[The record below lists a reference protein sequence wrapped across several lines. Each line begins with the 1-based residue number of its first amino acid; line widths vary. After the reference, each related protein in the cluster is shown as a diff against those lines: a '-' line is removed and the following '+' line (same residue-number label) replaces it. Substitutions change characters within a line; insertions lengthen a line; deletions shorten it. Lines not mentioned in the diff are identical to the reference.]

1 MTNNI
6 IRGLLPDGHAPSVLK
21 QEIKDMIKAEAPAAD
36 LTTLATKAELADVRP
51 TAAAVAKALGL
62 WPVRGDSEPA
72 QTMHGVPVVW
82 IDTSNPGAYVPPA
95 PVFSQQSKSI
105 EIPSS
110 KFATYKLDGQP
121 VGAGTHRAEEPYPR
135 TVSVTAEPASGATF
149 AVGAVTAWTFA
160 FEAQAIPYEDT
171 ILPLTS
177 YWRLDDT
184 AGTKRPRDRGTSPL
198 AIALDVSPDYG
209 EFGGPG
215 IGVGPTS
222 LTAKKGSML
231 WANYAPASLTA
242 FTWIAAMQW
251 RDGAG
256 IALRLG
262 GSQTGAVPGFV
273 FYQQG
278 DNRTIGQPFFEGK
291 GLGPVT
297 RVKTIAQPVD
307 GQKIVVGYS
316 WDGSTLRGYVDGELV
331 ASAPWAGSQVAS
343 ELVKAVAWSV
353 AAGQKWNIA
362 GVGFQ
367 NGEAK
372 SEAWFKAATDALKR
386 SQG

>member
-82 IDTSNPGAYVPPA
+82 IDTSNPSAYVPPA
-95 PVFSQQSKSI
+95 PVFSQQKKDV

-110 KFATYKLDGQP
+110 KFATYKLNGNP

-135 TVSVTAEPASGATF
+135 TMSVTAEPAAGATF
-149 AVGAVTAWTFA
+149 AVGAVTSWAFT
-160 FEAQAIPYEDT
+160 FEAQAIPYEDA

-177 YWRLDDT
+177 YWRFDDPV
-184 AGTKRPRDRGTSPL
+184 GTKLARDRGTSPL
-198 AIALDVSPDYG
+198 VPFGSVPSGG
-209 EFGGPG
+209 ELGGPG
-215 IGVGPTS
+215 IGVGATS
-222 LTAKKGSML
+222 LTAKNNSIY
-231 WANYAPASLTA
+231 WANFAPASLRS
-242 FTWIAAMQW
+242 FTWVVAMQW

-262 GSQTGAVPGFV
+262 GSQSGAVPGLV
-273 FYQQG
+273 FYSQA
-278 DNRTIGQPFFEGK
+278 DNNTIAPLMFEGK
-291 GLGPVT
+291 NIGSTTKLQQT
-297 RVKTIAQPVD
+297 KQPVD
-307 GQKIVVGYS
+307 GEKIVLGS
-316 WDGSTLRGYVDGELV
+316 TWDGTTLRGYVNGELII
-331 ASAPWAGSQVAS
+331 SAPWSGSDVAS
-343 ELVKAVAWSV
+343 ELVKPVSWSV
-353 AAGQKWNIA
+353 KSGMTWNLAGL
-362 GVGFQ
+362 GFQ

-372 SEAWFKAATDALKR
+372 PQSWFKAAYEALKR
-386 SQG
+386 G

>member
-82 IDTSNPGAYVPPA
+82 IDTSNPSAYVPPA
-95 PVFSQQSKSI
+95 PVFSQQKKDI

-110 KFATYKLDGQP
+110 KFATYKLNGNP

-135 TVSVTAEPASGATF
+135 TVSVTAEPAAGATF
-149 AVGAVTAWTFA
+149 AVGAVTSWAFT
-160 FEAQAIPYEDT
+160 FEAQAIPYEDA

-177 YWRLDDT
+177 YWRFDDPV
-184 AGTKRPRDRGTSPL
+184 GTKLARDRGTSPL
-198 AIALDVSPDYG
+198 VPFGTVPSGG
-209 EFGGPG
+209 ELGGPG
-215 IGVGPTS
+215 IGVGATS
-222 LTAKKGSML
+222 LTAKTNSIY
-231 WANYAPASLTA
+231 WANFAPASLRS
-242 FTWIAAMQW
+242 FTWVVAMQW

-256 IALRLG
+256 IVLRLG
-262 GSQTGAVPGFV
+262 GSQTGAVPGLAFSS
-273 FYQQG
+273 QA
-278 DNRTIGQPFFEGK
+278 DNNTIAPLMFEGK
-291 GLGPVT
+291 NIGSTTKLQQT
-297 RVKTIAQPVD
+297 NQPVN
-307 GQKIVVGYS
+307 GEKIVLGYT
-316 WDGSTLRGYVDGELV
+316 WDGTTLRGYVNGELII
-331 ASAPWAGSQVAS
+331 SAPWSGSDVAS
-343 ELVKAVAWSV
+343 ELVKPVSWSV
-353 AAGQKWNIA
+353 KSGMTWNLAGL
-362 GVGFQ
+362 GFQ

-372 SEAWFKAATDALKR
+372 PQSWFKAAYEALKR
-386 SQG
+386 G